1 MDLLKINKDYVKTLT
16 EKEKRNL
23 LEEVNKEIT
32 SVESLYNQYKSF
44 QMALKLVIN
53 GTYGAFAH
61 PKFVVSN
68 KHIANAITMHGRDII
83 LYMLG
88 KIEDYF
94 FNKWHLDTEVHNLLS
109 EQYIGFDENKKV
121 YMINKNDK
129 IIGYP
134 YEGKDE
140 NGNVTEKHSLLE
152 LIKAW
157 NITSKNIKSCDT
169 RIIETTFKKEK
180 IKITIKS
187 YRKLHDFSN
196 LRPIDGTVTE
206 EREEMEGHITHF
218 HKEDIIQYGDTDS
231 LYITFQPMIDSCEF
245 KGDMLEFIITLDR
258 VFIKEMFTQW
268 LDVYAEKYKV
278 KNIHDF
284 ELETINRSALH
295 IEKKNYIN
303 NVVYEEGMI
312 YDNMTHLYPKGVE
325 IVRSSTPP
333 FARGQNQKGGVW
345 DFIRYIFNNPNNL
358 NSREVIAI
366 MKELR
371 KKFEAADIEDISF
384 GTQVNKYKEKVIDD
398 NTNLLIVKGAH
409 FSVKAAAFHN
419 FLLNKNPEFK
429 SKYDLIKSGKV
440 KWYFCKHP
448 MNERFAYLRS
458 FHPYEI
464 LEKEKVFIDYDE
476 QFDLSILSIV
486 NRFAKPVGLPEVNK
500 RLSVLSSLF
509 DTNMSNLQPK
519 RSLSGQT
526 SKTIG
531 EKLDEVKKDHEDFE
545 DWFDDWNF

>member
-1 MDLLKINKDYVKTLT
+1 MDLLKINKDYIKGLT
-16 EKEKRNL
+16 EKEKREI
-23 LEEVNKEIT
+23 LEEVNKEIST
-32 SVESLYNQYKSF
+32 VESLYNQYKSF
-44 QMALKLVIN
+44 QLALKLVIN

-68 KHIANAITMHGRDII
+68 KHIANAITTHGRDII
-83 LYMLG
+83 LYMLSY
-88 KIEDYF
+88 IEDYF
-94 FNKWHLDTEVHNLLS
+94 FNKWHLDKDIHDLLS
-109 EQYIGFDENKKV
+109 EQYIGFDESNRV
-121 YMINKNDK
+121 YMINKKDQ
-129 IIGYP
+129 IIGYS
-134 YEGKDE
+134 YEGKDDS
-140 NGNVTEKHSLLE
+140 GNITEKHSLSE
-152 LIKAW
+152 LIKGW
-157 NITSKNIKSCDT
+157 NISPKNIKPCDNRT
-169 RIIETTFKKEK
+169 IEVDTKKGK
-180 IKITIKS
+180 VKITIKS
-187 YRKLHDFSN
+187 VRKLHDFSSI
-196 LRPIDGTVTE
+196 RPIDGEVIG
-206 EREEMEGHITHF
+206 EREHMEGYNTYF
-218 HKEDIIQYGDTDS
+218 HKEDVIQYGDTDS
-231 LYITFQPMIDSCEF
+231 LYITFQPMIDSCNF
-245 KGDMLEFIITLDR
+245 KGDGLEFIITLDR
-258 VFIKEMFTQW
+258 VFVKNMFTKW
-268 LDVYAEKYKV
+268 LDIYAEKYKV

-303 NVVYEEGMI
+303 NVVYEDSII

-325 IVRSSTPP
+325 IVKSSTPA
-333 FARGQNQKGGVW
+333 FARGHNQKGGVW

-358 NSREVIAI
+358 NSREVIVI

-371 KKFEAADIEDISF
+371 KKFESADIEDISF

-398 NTNLLIVKGAH
+398 NSNLLIVKGAH

-419 FLLNKNPEFK
+419 YLLNKNTEFK

-448 MNERFAYLRS
+448 LNERFAYLRS

-464 LEKEKVFIDYDE
+464 LEKEKVLIDYDE

-486 NRFAKPVGLPEVNK
+486 NRFAKPIGLPEVNK

-509 DTNMSNLQPK
+509 DTNLSNLQPK

-531 EKLDEVKKDHEDFE
+531 EKLDQVKKDHDDFE
-545 DWFDDWNF
+545 DWFDEWNF